1 MNNSDMPITPTIVDT
16 QDSTSEN
23 SGGRYVTSNG
33 LTKLEHFAGLA
44 MQGMLASKYYSDF
57 AGKYEDR
64 ATGIAINAV
73 DHAKALLQQ
82 LEGGEDE

>member
-1 MNNSDMPITPTIVDT
+1 MNNADMPITPTIVDT
-16 QDSTSEN
+16 QESTSEN

-44 MQGMLASKYYSDF
+44 MQGLLAGGYCIDDPQNRLLDVSDE
-57 AGKYEDR
+57 AI
-64 ATGIAINAV
+64 GIAET
-73 DHAKALLQQ
+73 LLQQ